1 VRRASVTGSGIGH
14 RFPDP
19 VEQQAKE
26 NLMTDHVYR
35 VTEVVGTSSESLE
48 GAIRT
53 GIGKA
58 AETIRGLDWFEVIEI
73 RGHLEEGSIQH
84 FQVTMKVGFRV
95 GA

>member
-1 VRRASVTGSGIGH
+1 
-14 RFPDP
+14 
-19 VEQQAKE
+19 
-26 NLMTDHVYR
+26 MTDHVYR
-35 VTEVVGTSSESLE
+35 VTEVVGTLSESLE

-84 FQVTMKVGFRV
+84 FQVAMKVGFRV

>member
-1 VRRASVTGSGIGH
+1 
-14 RFPDP
+14 
-19 VEQQAKE
+19 
-26 NLMTDHVYR
+26 MTDHVYR

-53 GIGKA
+53 GIAKA
-58 AETIRGLDWFEVIEI
+58 AETIRGLDWFEVTEI